1 MFDISTTPM
10 HLVPIVDMHAT
21 RDEALLREIMSHEN
35 FIFAC

>member
-10 HLVPIVDMHAT
+10 HLVPIVGHAT
-21 RDEALLREIMSHEN
+21 RDETLLREIMSHEN